1 MDKVAEILNTL
12 AGHPVILVSH
22 GVGEQLR
29 CRHGHFQDAAVSD
42 DKGVI
47 VLHGA
52 YYTLFAA
59 RHEVEIRP
67 DELSIVFSRF
77 NAFGDPLA
85 NAFVFCPGEDR
96 GAHIRDTLLE
106 AAVAL
111 AEAR

>member
-1 MDKVAEILNTL
+1 MDKVAEILNDL
-12 AGHPVILVSH
+12 AGRPVILVSH

-29 CRHGHFQDAAVSD
+29 CRHGHFQDASVSD
-42 DKGVI
+42 DKEVL

-59 RHEVEIRP
+59 RHEVEIWP
-67 DELSIVFSRF
+67 DELSVVFSRF

-85 NAFVFCPGEDR
+85 NAFVFCPGEDQTSP
-96 GAHIRDTLLE
+96 RDILRE
-106 AAVAL
+106 ASVAL